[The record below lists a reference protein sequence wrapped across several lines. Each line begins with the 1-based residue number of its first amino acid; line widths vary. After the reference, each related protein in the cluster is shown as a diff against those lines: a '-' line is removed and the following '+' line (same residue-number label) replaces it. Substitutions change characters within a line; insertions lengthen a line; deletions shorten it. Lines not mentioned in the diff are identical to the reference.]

1 MAHHCSKVR
10 CTGIEVDHVTIY
22 RRVQRFTPLL
32 IDSARPCRHAAGD
45 RWFADET
52 DVKVAGRR
60 WVYLYRSINQYG
72 QVMDVLVS
80 EQRVCGI
87 EHVLPS
93 ANATDP
99 HDGKFTS
106 IFDAVSASEGIHMLR
121 APGAGS
127 PSKRDRR
134 TMDRHCSP
142 RTALD
147 QTLIISRRHL
157 VAVLTE
163 DMAHFN
169 SDMDDLL
176 GIQTTG
182 KDDLVTLGRFGERQ
196 QSSKAET
203 SAARSALSLPPY
215 SGPHAGGVVV
225 WLRYGS
231 RWGPMAAVVTAVVT
245 PAQARGPRGVQPK

>member
-1 MAHHCSKVR
+1 ME
-10 CTGIEVDHVTIY
+10 G
-22 RRVQRFTPLL
+22 
-32 IDSARPCRHAAGD
+32 SARNFLMDLGHRATQFTVLIRD
-45 RWFADET
+45 R
-52 DVKVAGRR
+52 
-60 WVYLYRSINQYG
+60 
-72 QVMDVLVS
+72 
-80 EQRVCGI
+80 
-87 EHVLPS
+87 
-93 ANATDP
+93 
-99 HDGKFTS
+99 DGKFTS
-106 IFDAVSASEGIHMLR
+106 VFDAVSASEGIHMLR

-134 TMDRHCSP
+134 TMDRHCWP
-142 RTALD
+142 RTAREHR
-147 QTLIISRRHL
+147 TLIISRRHL

-169 SDMDDLL
+169 PDMDDLL
-176 GIQTTG
+176 GIHTTG

-231 RWGPMAAVVTAVVT
+231 RWGPMVAVVVTAVVT
-245 PAQARGPRGVQPK
+245 AAQARGPRGVQPKKWLSPGVWTMANSAVAEPRLVARISGLW